1 MTLTVSEPPLYR
13 LCNTGAVAE
22 SPVIRCGSEKRTQ
35 AECLDR
41 AGRLAAALHRLGV
54 QQGDRVALL
63 ARNSIDFLEVSLAI
77 ASAGGNPVPINYHWA
92 APEIAHV
99 IKDSGIRVMFCDS
112 PLRGKAE
119 SAIAVADA
127 SVRLIGIEPRNDDH
141 ETHDQLIAEEAEP
154 LPYQEGALPAS
165 MGLIYTSGT
174 TGKPKGVLRERMTG
188 HQLLSVAGST
198 ATRMGLRDGGSMLV
212 AGPLYHT
219 SPNAVALLALRMGA
233 NITIMEYFDPE
244 AFLALVDEYSI
255 EHAKVV
261 PTMLSRLLSLPD
273 EVKSKYDVSSLTHLI
288 HSAAPCPPAIKSR
301 ALDWFGDAVQEFY
314 GCTEGGTITWITAQ
328 EWRAKPGSVGRPIDG
343 SNVSIVRDDG
353 SAAEPGEVGHV
364 QVTAPEY
371 WPHFQY
377 LNRAGE
383 TVFPIDVGD
392 LGYLDLDG
400 YLFLTG
406 RSAEVVNVGGA
417 NVYPA
422 EIEAAALEVAS
433 VEDAAAV
440 GYSSDSDLG
449 EEIALFVVLR
459 PGATSGSEDLIRELA
474 SRLAAYKLPRTIEIR
489 SSLPRDDNGK
499 VYKKHLAPA
508 EPAPS

>member
-1 MTLTVSEPPLYR
+1 M
-13 LCNTGAVAE
+13 AE
-22 SPVIRCGSEKRTQ
+22 SPVIRCGSERRTQ
-35 AECLDR
+35 AECIDR
-41 AGRLAAALHRLGV
+41 AGRLAAALHHLGV

-92 APEIAHV
+92 APEVAHV
-99 IKDSGIRVMFCDS
+99 IRDSGITVMFCDPS
-112 PLRGKAE
+112 LRGKAE
-119 SAIAVADA
+119 SAIAIADGN
-127 SVRLIGIEPRNDDH
+127 VRLISIEPPRDGY
-141 ETHDQLIAEEAEP
+141 ETHEQLIAGKPNP
-154 LPYQEGALPAS
+154 LPYQDGALPAS

-198 ATRMGLRDGGSMLV
+198 ASRMGLRDGGSMLV

-244 AFLALVDEYSI
+244 SFLALVEKHSV

-273 EVKSKYDVSSLTHLI
+273 ATKAKYNVSSLTHLI

-314 GCTEGGTITWITAQ
+314 GCTEGGTITWITAD
-328 EWRAKPGSVGRPIDG
+328 EWRTKPGSVGRPIDG

-353 SAAEPGEVGHV
+353 SAAEAGEVGHV

-371 WPHFQY
+371 WPQFQY
-377 LNRAGE
+377 LNRAAK
-383 TVFPIDVGD
+383 TDFPIDVGD
-392 LGYLDLDG
+392 LGYLDGDG

-422 EIEAAALEVAS
+422 EIEAAALEVEC

-440 GYSSDSDLG
+440 GYPSDSDLG
-449 EEIALFVVLR
+449 EEVALFVVLR
-459 PGATSGSEDLIRELA
+459 PGQTSGNEELIRQLA

-499 VYKKHLAPA
+499 VYKKRLTPA
-508 EPAPS
+508 EPTSS

>member
-1 MTLTVSEPPLYR
+1 ME
-13 LCNTGAVAE
+13 
-22 SPVIRCGSEKRTQ
+22 
-35 AECLDR
+35 R

-99 IKDSGIRVMFCDS
+99 LRDSGIALLFCD
-112 PLRGKAE
+112 PNLRDKAE
-119 SAIAVADA
+119 AAATAAEVDL
-127 SVRLIGIEPRNDDH
+127 RLIGIEDVSSDH
-141 ETHDQLIAEEAEP
+141 ETHEQLIAAEP
-154 LPYQEGALPAS
+154 DALPYQDGALPAS

-174 TGKPKGVLRERMTG
+174 TGKPKGVMRDRMTG

-244 AFLALVDEYSI
+244 RFLQLVDEYAV

-273 EVKSKYDVSSLTHLI
+273 ETKAKYDVTSLTHLI

-314 GCTEGGTITWITAQ
+314 GCTEGGTITWVTAQ
-328 EWRAKPGSVGRPIDG
+328 EWREKPGSVGRPIDG
-343 SNVSIVRDDG
+343 SNVAIVREDG
-353 SAAEPGEVGHV
+353 TPAEVAEIGHV

-371 WPHFQY
+371 WPRFHY
-377 LNRAGE
+377 LNRSGDSD
-383 TVFPIDVGD
+383 FPIDVGD
-392 LGYLDLDG
+392 LGYLDDDG

-406 RSAEVVNVGGA
+406 RSAEVVNVGGV

-422 EIEAAALEVAS
+422 EIEAAALEIPA
-433 VEDAAAV
+433 VEDAAAI
-440 GYSSDSDLG
+440 GQPSDGDMG
-449 EEIALFVVLR
+449 EEVALFVVLR
-459 PGATSGSEDLIRELA
+459 AGHSVRSEDMIRELS
-474 SRLAAYKLPRTIEIR
+474 SRLADYKLPRRIAIR
-489 SSLPRDDNGK
+489 TSLPRDDNGK
-499 VYKKHLAPA
+499 IYKQKLFADLA
-508 EPAPS
+508 SS